1 MIRATPKL
9 VMLGVVLGGILAFAF
24 ITGGRSGAAAAAP
37 PAAAPTQ
44 LDVEIAVDGTGS
56 MSNVLAQTL
65 SDATRTVEGVT
76 ALLPDTHFAVAV
88 FRDFKNP
95 AGEYEL
101 LQPMTRDRT
110 QVEHALG
117 RIRTSSNPTPGNG
130 PAESYNLAF
139 HNSYSDPAIGWRS
152 EARKVLLVLGDAEP
166 NGAGTAGLPGCK
178 DQSLDPHG
186 LSTPQELERMRATGR
201 TLFMVREVSSFTTA
215 GLGCYRSL
223 AAGAFP
229 GGTAGDGVSADLP
242 TTIAELVQHVFTP
255 LVLTPDVGLALPE
268 QRTGYTIALPNPNS
282 FPVSIDS
289 LGLDLPTTAFRYVT
303 RTTSG
308 STSSEPTRA
317 GGTLL
322 WSLATL
328 LPPRQRVRL
337 HMLVRAPRKI
347 GTYKSTAIAHV
358 RTANGD
364 ELAAQSFVV
373 PLRVKSRVHAI
384 AVHVRGQ
391 STNGYALRGRVSARF
406 KPGVRHLPGVA
417 PARGSFLLRRQGS
430 SLVLGAKKLRLERFG
445 GLTRVRL
452 TVRVLSARGTSC
464 GKAAQGTLLVVGSPS
479 LRQDGSTH
487 DFLLLK
493 LPRHCGARAIRF
505 NNDAPLSGTASVS
518 VSAS

>member
-1 MIRATPKL
+1 
-9 VMLGVVLGGILAFAF
+9 
-24 ITGGRSGAAAAAP
+24 
-37 PAAAPTQ
+37 
-44 LDVEIAVDGTGS
+44 
-56 MSNVLAQTL
+56 
-65 SDATRTVEGVT
+65 
-76 ALLPDTHFAVAV
+76 
-88 FRDFKNP
+88 
-95 AGEYEL
+95 
-101 LQPMTRDRT
+101 
-110 QVEHALG
+110 
-117 RIRTSSNPTPGNG
+117 
-130 PAESYNLAF
+130 
-139 HNSYSDPAIGWRS
+139 
-152 EARKVLLVLGDAEP
+152 
-166 NGAGTAGLPGCK
+166 
-178 DQSLDPHG
+178 
-186 LSTPQELERMRATGR
+186 
-201 TLFMVREVSSFTTA
+201 MVREVSSFTTA